1 MHTAPDSDK
10 GASAITDKVC
20 TGTIAEVSI
29 VDIASG
35 SGCGGANTKKVG
47 TSFSK
52 GTVSFSAITKKV
64 GTGTNPATR
73 RETMP
78 PPEDGT
84 YLAVNLYKRKA
95 SVAPNLLGGAPCN
108 PAASGSLYN
117 GEASRIQHCHTSF
130 NFPTKLN
137 VMTSFNIDKM
147 RCGCC
152 TEHWKILEKRVEAR
166 YVERRT
172 FVLTDQHFVATAPA
186 ATPGKQCLKI
196 IRIENATLWELYN
209 FFSAMLSQG
218 DLDLPVGSAILFG
231 SASHLANVGLTY
243 YTEELVLVNKKFR
256 QMFNGE
262 VVVLPCPFM
271 LMEGS
276 SDSAL
281 LRAIFELASWLKS
294 VWGGDT
300 YYPKVTMDVVLTK
313 LLKNSTSTAFASP
326 IRLMLPTSLTTDGK
340 SRWDSGGANLP
351 MGALPMSQEDESL
364 ILLTLIR
371 ELKGSLA
378 LNLDTK
384 PDLKPDPA
392 ASQTSIQFL
401 VVGASNA
408 SRTGDAL
415 ERAGMQVIRA
425 VIPGWR
431 CTKSKIGD
439 MTELV
444 QDKIRDIR
452 GPCNVVVQ
460 LYDNSFYLA
469 KPEEGGLLP
478 AVRDSESGKYHVPGE
493 SVFAPKELQYSTFV
507 LSKPILEAVAMHPA
521 ILVSPLPRYLHES
534 CCDEVSHVSNLGE
547 DDYKPSLEEA
557 VTSCRKNL
565 KDFAFRHGLRN
576 LRVVCPWTPIRRMM
590 EDVWSD
596 PVHLNRVGYDAVAS
610 LLIRTAEQTVGM
622 ELDGDKRKGGGSGGG
637 GGGGGPGTAGGGHRG
652 GRGRGYYGGGGRG
665 GRGGRGG
672 SGGGSGG
679 GGGGSR
685 GHHGNYTSGGGW
697 SGARRF

>member
-1 MHTAPDSDK
+1 
-10 GASAITDKVC
+10 
-20 TGTIAEVSI
+20 
-29 VDIASG
+29 
-35 SGCGGANTKKVG
+35 
-47 TSFSK
+47 
-52 GTVSFSAITKKV
+52 
-64 GTGTNPATR
+64 
-73 RETMP
+73 
-78 PPEDGT
+78 
-84 YLAVNLYKRKA
+84 
-95 SVAPNLLGGAPCN
+95 
-108 PAASGSLYN
+108 
-117 GEASRIQHCHTSF
+117 
-130 NFPTKLN
+130 
-137 VMTSFNIDKM
+137 
-147 RCGCC
+147 
-152 TEHWKILEKRVEAR
+152 
-166 YVERRT
+166 
-172 FVLTDQHFVATAPA
+172 
-186 ATPGKQCLKI
+186 
-196 IRIENATLWELYN
+196 
-209 FFSAMLSQG
+209 
-218 DLDLPVGSAILFG
+218 
-231 SASHLANVGLTY
+231 
-243 YTEELVLVNKKFR
+243 
-256 QMFNGE
+256 
-262 VVVLPCPFM
+262 
-271 LMEGS
+271 
-276 SDSAL
+276 
-281 LRAIFELASWLKS
+281 
-294 VWGGDT
+294 
-300 YYPKVTMDVVLTK
+300 
-313 LLKNSTSTAFASP
+313 
-326 IRLMLPTSLTTDGK
+326 
-340 SRWDSGGANLP
+340 
-351 MGALPMSQEDESL
+351 
-364 ILLTLIR
+364 
-371 ELKGSLA
+371 
-378 LNLDTK
+378 
-384 PDLKPDPA
+384 
-392 ASQTSIQFL
+392 
-401 VVGASNA
+401 
-408 SRTGDAL
+408 
-415 ERAGMQVIRA
+415 
-425 VIPGWR
+425 
-431 CTKSKIGD
+431 

-444 QDKIRDIR
+444 QDKIRNIR

-622 ELDGDKRKGGGSGGG
+622 ELDGDKRKGGGGSGG